1 MFCHTFRASVP
12 FDSTL
17 EDWLHRM
24 YNILSVVIWMRA
36 HLLLTLIHPFVVLY
50 IQSLHLMHPFM
61 SIWFSPLFAI
71 DPVAV
76 CFKYV
81 WMDRI
86 AWRQF
91 YLTIVYRWR
100 DKYHRESLAFWHRT
114 EFFPF
119 QGLLLHSLLS
129 QLCVFC
135 GLSFNCHSKELKSIW
150 NPSRLFHISRA

>member
-1 MFCHTFRASVP
+1 MCGIDCINLHNNVNFDCGFGELSNECFAILFARVCPLIPHWKTDYIGCTIFFQLSYECVLIYFLHLFIRSLICTFNQ
-12 FDSTL
+12 F
-17 EDWLHRM
+17 
-24 YNILSVVIWMRA
+24 IQK
-36 HLLLTLIHPFVVLY
+36 
-50 IQSLHLMHPFM
+50 QSLHLMHPFM

-129 QLCVFC
+129 
-135 GLSFNCHSKELKSIW
+135 
-150 NPSRLFHISRA
+150 